1 MNKLAILFATTV
13 YLFSLFAPVDSVSQT
28 VLTPR
33 VGMEASFPK
42 NPTSTHPSLGCHNPE
57 SGFNFI
63 VGVDG
68 YHSIAENW
76 MLGMQLYWTKYSI
89 ESFYTCDHRDPSVMY
104 HFNNLRTGIGAKF
117 MAFPDIYLGMG
128 FSLDYQYNY
137 NNPHSATG
145 ENFKKVSNSKD
156 LGFNLSLEYVLDR
169 ISFSIIFNDA
179 IWTLG
184 DRRKRDFLNQ
194 NRPNR
199 PMASIGLYFGYRFEI
214 D

>member
-1 MNKLAILFATTV
+1 
-13 YLFSLFAPVDSVSQT
+13 
-28 VLTPR
+28 
-33 VGMEASFPK
+33 
-42 NPTSTHPSLGCHNPE
+42 
-57 SGFNFI
+57 
-63 VGVDG
+63 
-68 YHSIAENW
+68 
-76 MLGMQLYWTKYSI
+76 
-89 ESFYTCDHRDPSVMY
+89 
-104 HFNNLRTGIGAKF
+104 

-145 ENFKKVSNSKD
+145 ENYKKVNNNKD

-194 NRPNR
+194 NRSNR